1 MYDWSPEIQGII
13 LSSINYGSFLAPIPT
28 GYIAGIFGAKY
39 LVGVSLLLS
48 SILALLVPLA
58 ADAGAVSLIV
68 LRIAQGIAQVPRSF
82 LSVSGILVPKMTS
95 DSQEWNFFFFQVMVL
110 TSEYSIWV
118 KWAPPLEKNQLIN
131 TALSGNRYPKLSAWV
146 RCPRVLCNG
155 LATQARPYPPTTL
168 SPCSKARP

>member
-58 ADAGAVSLIV
+58 ADAGAVSLII

-95 DSQEWNFFFFQVMVL
+95 DSQEWNFFFSRL
-110 TSEYSIWV
+110 WY
-118 KWAPPLEKNQLIN
+118 
-131 TALSGNRYPKLSAWV
+131 
-146 RCPRVLCNG
+146 
-155 LATQARPYPPTTL
+155 
-168 SPCSKARP
+168 